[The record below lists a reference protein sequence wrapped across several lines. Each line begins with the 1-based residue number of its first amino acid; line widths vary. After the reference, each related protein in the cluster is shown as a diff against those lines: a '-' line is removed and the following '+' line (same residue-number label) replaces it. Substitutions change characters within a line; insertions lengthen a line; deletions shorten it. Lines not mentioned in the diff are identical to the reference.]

1 MVEFAIGASA
11 LVLLMLGVV
20 TLSGYQEVQR
30 RTALMARQS
39 AFHGA
44 WLGNR
49 QSLRA
54 AEATLEQQY
63 LQGVALMD
71 ATGHQALVAKG
82 GSKLVALDGYT
93 PGLAQ
98 TLGNGLLAPLK
109 VVGGFLGGQFD
120 LTQAGYR
127 NGNVEVRIAPIRY
140 LPPPF
145 DQLELKLQQPYGL
158 LSDAWHSGSSTQVV
172 ARTSGL
178 VPTGALAAWSG
189 AWRPLLSVLSVL
201 EPSLSQLCLGFIEA
215 ERVPEDRLGPGVT
228 PLPGN
233 CL

>member
-11 LVLLMLGVV
+11 LVLLMLGVI

-30 RTALMARQS
+30 RTALMARHT

-44 WLGNR
+44 WVGSR
-49 QSLRA
+49 QSVQS
-54 AEATLEQQY
+54 AEAVLAQQY
-63 LQGVALMD
+63 FQDAALLD

-82 GSKLVALDGYT
+82 DTQLVALDGYA

-98 TLGNGLLAPLK
+98 TLGNGLLTPLK
-109 VVGGFLGGQFD
+109 VASGFLGGQFD
-120 LTQAGYR
+120 LTQTGYR
-127 NGNVEVRIAPIRY
+127 NGNLKVRIAPIQN

-145 DQLELKLQQPYGL
+145 DQLELKFQQPYGL
-158 LSDAWHSGSSTQVV
+158 LSDAWHSGGSSQV
-172 ARTSGL
+172 AMRTSGL
-178 VPTGALAAWSG
+178 VPTGALSAWSG

-201 EPSLSQLCLGFIEA
+201 EPSLSQLCLGIIEA

-228 PLPGN
+228 PLPGS